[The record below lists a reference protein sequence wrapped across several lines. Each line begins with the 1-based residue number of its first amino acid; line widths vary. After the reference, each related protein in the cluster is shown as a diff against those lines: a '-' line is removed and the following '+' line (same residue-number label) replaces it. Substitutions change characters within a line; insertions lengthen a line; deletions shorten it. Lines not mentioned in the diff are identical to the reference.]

1 MFQSEPLQNSIDM
14 SVYVEVN
21 VANKPLHCPIKLTG
35 IDPKTT
41 VYINQ
46 PLPPPPPIV
55 SLLTFVMLP
64 T

>member
-1 MFQSEPLQNSIDM
+1 MFQSEPIRNSIDV

-21 VANKPLHCPIKLTG
+21 VAEKPLHFPIKLTG
-35 IDPKTT
+35 IDPEAT

-55 SLLTFVMLP
+55 S
-64 T
+64 